1 MAWRLFEIAK
11 EFKSLLVKDFESLRV
26 REERDK
32 YIILIQPTLNK
43 EISYSDPSNDLE
55 LIKF

>member
-1 MAWRLFEIAK
+1 LFVIAK